1 MISDCP
7 ERGNAVSDNSNTGRD
22 YLVCRSLYYT
32 YGQDASSPDASFAL
46 KNIDL
51 TIGKGEFVA
60 VVGRNSSGKSTLAKL
75 FSLVIYPSLGE
86 LYIDGTEV
94 GPDLDEE
101 AALEIHRKVGMVFQ
115 NPDNQ
120 LVATLVEED
129 IAFGLE
135 NLGYPSEEIRR
146 RVDLSLDA
154 VGLSG
159 YAGAEPSRLSGGQ
172 KQRVAIAGILA
183 MMPECI
189 IFDESTAMLDPGGRR
204 EIMKIMKTLK
214 SQGITVIN
222 ITHLMEEAAE
232 ADRVIVLDKGRI
244 AADGTPHEI
253 FSDTEMLTRLGI
265 LPPQC
270 ADVMNGLREA
280 GFPVGAGITPEEC
293 ADQISQTVIARG

>member
-1 MISDCP
+1 MSIAETKNLIFEYIRRNKDGEP
-7 ERGNAVSDNSNTGRD
+7 EGVTRAVDN
-22 YLVCRSLYYT
+22 V
-32 YGQDASSPDASFAL
+32 
-46 KNIDL
+46 NINIEQGDFIAIL
-51 TIGKGEFVA
+51 GHNG
-60 VVGRNSSGKSTLAKL
+60 SGKSTLAKL
-75 FSLVIYPSLGE
+75 LNGILLPGSGRVLVKGMDTADEDSLFDI
-86 LYIDGTEV
+86 
-94 GPDLDEE
+94 
-101 AALEIHRKVGMVFQ
+101 RKTAGMVFQ